1 MEGLFD
7 DFTPRAV
14 WLEYAAR
21 KRAIADAVVR
31 PEVYDRLVEAL
42 SAELGCGV
50 APDELSRDQRSAQE
64 AAARKWGGRW

>member
-1 MEGLFD
+1 VQGLFD

-14 WLEYAAR
+14 WLEYGAR

-31 PEVYDRLVEAL
+31 PHEYDQLVEAL

-50 APDELSRDQRSAQE
+50 APEELSAAQQRAQE
-64 AAARKWGGRW
+64 AATRKWGGR